1 MCLSPDSTEPE
12 VGLSS
17 SSSSVT
23 KESNI
28 AIIIEFTKPVF
39 GFKASNVEV
48 EGGSLTRQ
56 VHIVIL
62 RDSTNVGVILLL
74 EAQREQEEIFDF
86 EDL

>member
-1 MCLSPDSTEPE
+1 MCLSPDSTEPG

-39 GFKASNVEV
+39 GFEASKVEV

-56 VHIVIL
+56 VHIVL
-62 RDSTNVGVILLL
+62 YCVIVLTL
-74 EAQREQEEIFDF
+74 E
-86 EDL
+86 